1 MVKRK
6 MPAHIVLP
14 NGMWRFVKSGSKKA
28 KAAVKRVKHRK
39 VKRKR
44 TRRGVQ
50 MAKRRHSK
58 RSSSGFGG
66 KGIMKGLYTPKGIAA
81 SMLMGAGAATLA
93 EKVLPNFI
101 PMQNLAIGFVVG
113 GVGGAAGV
121 IARDALKGGLNLG
134 LGSSSTASSGY

>member
-28 KAAVKRVKHRK
+28 KAIVRRKK

-44 TRRGVQ
+44 RRTRGVQ
-50 MAKRRHSK
+50 MVRHRKSSR

-66 KGIMKGLYTPKGIAA
+66 KGIMKGLYTPKGIVA
-81 SMLMGAGAATLA
+81 SMLLGAGAATLA
-93 EKVLPNFI
+93 EKVLPNVI
-101 PMQNLAIGFVVG
+101 PMQNLAVGFAVG
-113 GVGGAAGV
+113 GVGGVAGV
-121 IARDALKGGLNLG
+121 VARDALKGGLNLG
-134 LGSSSTASSGY
+134 LGGTSGVASAGY